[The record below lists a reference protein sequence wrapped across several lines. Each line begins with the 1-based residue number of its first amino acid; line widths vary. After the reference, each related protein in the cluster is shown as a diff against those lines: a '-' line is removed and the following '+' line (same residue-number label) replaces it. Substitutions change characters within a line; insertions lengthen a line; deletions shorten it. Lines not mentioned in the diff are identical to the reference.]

1 MSDNMGTA
9 IIELNDSGHCCR
21 NSKGEVFVSPGYA
34 FLTNKG
40 IDTGDIARL
49 KSYLSP
55 QQSFNQFWRQL
66 SLSPLA
72 HSTSKVRHNGDL
84 AFQQLLDLHKELG
97 HPNEVIFA
105 IPGSF
110 DREQLSIILGLIQA
124 TPFKSIGFVDSAVAA
139 VSQLKFT
146 EKSNSKKY
154 LVHLDI
160 QLHQIVFTRLLVSEH
175 YKERVHVEVV
185 PDVGLKNFYDD
196 WAKYI
201 ANKFIQECRYDPLH
215 TAKGEQQLY
224 NLLPGWIKELCA
236 KKEVTIVLDSPQGN
250 YQLILNLDDLLTR
263 NNEKIA
269 QLKQKFSA
277 IVLEGDLL
285 FASHRTRLL
294 PGLTEQLGK
303 FHILPENSAV
313 LGCLQHLNDI
323 KQDHE
328 DIFLVT
334 KIANQDL
341 SAVEEFSQSPE
352 NTPTHVLYQNTALA
366 IGKILYIST
375 HGTLLAFSQGRAT
388 KTFLSYKN
396 GNVYLTTKEIDL
408 AKKHQNN
415 PLRIGESIAIRS
427 QSFQLIEVI

>member
-1 MSDNMGTA
+1 MNENIGIA
-9 IIELNDSGHCCR
+9 IIEINDSGHCCG

-34 FLTNKG
+34 LLTNKG
-40 IDTGDIARL
+40 IDTGNIARL

-72 HSTSKVRHNGDL
+72 YPTNRARHNGDL

-97 HPNEVIFA
+97 HPDEVILA

-110 DREQLSIILGLIQA
+110 DREQLSIILGLVQA
-124 TPFKSIGFVDSAVAA
+124 APFKSIGFVDSAVAA
-139 VSQLKFT
+139 VSQLRFA
-146 EKSNSKKY
+146 EQPNSKKY

-175 YKERVHVEVV
+175 CKERVHVEVI
-185 PDVGLKNFYDD
+185 PDIGLKAFYDD

-201 ANKFIQECRYDPLH
+201 ANKFIQEYRYNPLH

-224 NLLPGWIKELCA
+224 NLLPGWIKKLCA
-236 KKEVTIVLDSPQGN
+236 NKEIKIALDSPQGS
-250 YQLILNLDDLLTR
+250 YQLTLDLDDLLTS
-263 NNEKIA
+263 NNKKIA
-269 QLKQKFSA
+269 QLKQKFST
-277 IVLEGDLL
+277 ILLEGDLL

-313 LGCLQHLNDI
+313 LGCLQHLSNI
-323 KQDHE
+323 KQDHKN
-328 DIFLVT
+328 IFLVT
-334 KIANQDL
+334 KIGNQDL
-341 SAVEEFSQSPE
+341 SAVEEFSQSPK
-352 NTPTHVLYQNTALA
+352 NTPTHALYQNRALA

-375 HGTLLAFSQGRAT
+375 HGAHLVFSQERTT
-388 KTFLSYKN
+388 KTFLFYKN
-396 GNVYLTTKEIDL
+396 GHVYLTTKETDL
-408 AKKHQNN
+408 AKKYQNN
-415 PLRIGESIAIRS
+415 PLKVGENITIGS
-427 QSFQLIEVI
+427 QYFQLIAVI